1 MFFNHNMTDA
11 ELIRAADCCE
21 SSHLRLMADRL
32 KTRIDQLSEI
42 GKLAD
47 VNAYSPPTADGML
60 DRLCEISEICDR
72 E

>member
-21 SSHLRLMADRL
+21 NSHLRLMADRL
-32 KTRIDQLSEI
+32 KIRIDQLSEV

-47 VNAYSPPTADGML
+47 VNAYTPPTADGML
-60 DRLCEISEICDR
+60 DRLCKISEICDR